1 MQNTGMEGSN
11 PTAAGLLE
19 SAKSS
24 PGVQRIAET
33 AQQTVDRIT
42 RAAQDAAHRLSQRS
56 EELWAL
62 QGRAMTTARGYAK
75 AHPLVTVGVA
85 IAIGVLLARLITRR

>member
-19 SAKSS
+19 AAKSS
-24 PGVQRIAET
+24 PGVQRIADT
-33 AQQTVDRIT
+33 AQQAVDRIT
-42 RAAQDAAHRLSQRS
+42 RAAHDAAERLGQRS

-62 QGRAMTTARGYAK
+62 QGRAMSTARGYAK
-75 AHPLVTVGVA
+75 EHPLVTVGVA
-85 IAIGVLLARLITRR
+85 VAIGVLIARLLTRR